1 MSFIFSEQHQI
12 LNQFLQYFNEI
23 INTKIEYKTL
33 SDTEQ
38 DIFSHMVIKDSLLIV
53 FNYFLWV
60 IDVFYSYLS
69 HLQFKL
75 KIFVILNFLEHKELL

>member
-12 LNQFLQYFNEI
+12 LNQFLQSFNEI

-38 DIFSHMVIKDSLLIV
+38 DIFSHMVSKDSLLIV
-53 FNYFLWV
+53 CIPYGLLVFLQLFITLTV
-60 IDVFYSYLS
+60 
-69 HLQFKL
+69 
-75 KIFVILNFLEHKELL
+75 